1 MAACATLS
9 TAETPKDRAR
19 SARRMRR
26 GLMEKGAVH
35 AVGAMFRPVAPVRGT
50 SHVGTKG
57 GPMQTFEFIDGDRG
71 GPRGTDGTPSPA
83 GGGTEGTA
91 PLGAVPL
98 SPLRTPLA
106 DLEAVAE
113 LVA

>member
-35 AVGAMFRPVAPVRGT
+35 AVGAMFRPVAPIRGT

-71 GPRGTDGTPSPA
+71 GPRGTEGDRWNPVPGRWGDRGDRA
-83 GGGTEGTA
+83 LRGG
-91 PLGAVPL
+91 PPVP
-98 SPLRTPLA
+98 PPDATG
-106 DLEAVAE
+106 
-113 LVA
+113 